1 MHIWGPKSVC
11 TTKKET
17 EEMSHGK
24 TTKNQ
29 LRFLCEFFSQTLRN
43 LVDLTFTIRLQQRRK
58 GKPALE
64 PSERRRKIIEIIS
77 IRRYDTMRNLACEF
91 GVSWQTIFRDMQVL
105 AGEYPLIITRGN
117 GGGVALPKG
126 YYVSR
131 RYLTLKQEDA
141 IRRNLD
147 VVNREDRAIF
157 ESILADFARKAP

>member
-1 MHIWGPKSVC
+1 
-11 TTKKET
+11 
-17 EEMSHGK
+17 MSHGK

-29 LRFLCEFFSQTLRN
+29 LHFLCEFFSQALHN

-58 GKPALE
+58 GEPALE

-77 IRRYDTMRNLACEF
+77 IRRYDTMRNLVCEF

-105 AGEYPLIITRGN
+105 AEEYPLIITRGN

-126 YYVSR
+126 YYVSQ
-131 RYLTLKQEDA
+131 RYLTPKQEGA

-147 VVNREDRAIF
+147 VVNPEDRAIF
-157 ESILADFARKAP
+157 ESILSDFACKRNLDNTNT

>member
-17 EEMSHGK
+17 EELSHGK

-29 LRFLCEFFSQTLRN
+29 LHFLCEFFSQTLHN

-58 GKPALE
+58 GEPALE

-91 GVSWQTIFRDMQVL
+91 GVSGKQFFGICRFLRKNIRSLSQ
-105 AGEYPLIITRGN
+105 GEMA
-117 GGGVALPKG
+117 V
-126 YYVSR
+126 VSHF
-131 RYLTLKQEDA
+131 LKD
-141 IRRNLD
+141 IM
-147 VVNREDRAIF
+147 
-157 ESILADFARKAP
+157 